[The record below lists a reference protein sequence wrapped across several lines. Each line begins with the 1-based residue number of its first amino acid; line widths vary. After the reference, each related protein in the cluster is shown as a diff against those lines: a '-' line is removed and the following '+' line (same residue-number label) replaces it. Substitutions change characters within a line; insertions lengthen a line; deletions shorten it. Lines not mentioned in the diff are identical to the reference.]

1 MRRITA
7 GICLVAGVVSSG
19 ISPALGQDAAPA
31 ESALVVDQSTLPDAI
46 DLKGARPKAD
56 SSVLPPAVDALPASL
71 EPLVAPPSLALPD
84 APSQVR
90 VRELRP
96 LTLEEAIQLAEF
108 NSPQLK
114 AAASQVDQAKSALRA
129 AISAWYPTVDLSASA
144 EYFKSYS
151 YRNPD
156 FVSDRVIRNPTV
168 ENTSTSGGGI
178 TGLETSMGEITPLEE
193 ITGSDPTTG
202 ETSST
207 TAEETTGPN
216 TRDGYNERYGRQWRT
231 NVSLQLSWD
240 LINPARVPQIAAARD
255 RFERSGEAYL
265 IALRDLRLEAQT
277 AYFELQR
284 ADEGVRIGQA
294 SVKASL
300 VSYRDARARFN
311 AGVNTK
317 LEVLEAETQLARD
330 RNTLTTNLRLQDEQR
345 RNLARVLDLPQD
357 VTPTAATPAR
367 PLGLWEPSLQE
378 SIVAA
383 YNYREELDQLIL
395 DISINNSQANASLAA
410 VQPVLRFVNSTTASR
425 SEGQIGQTSLSEID
439 MGDFTYGWDNS
450 TALRAN
456 WRLFDGGRARA
467 EYRRFKQAAEQ
478 SRFDFANRRNR
489 IRLEVEQSFF
499 GLRAAIQSIDTTAIE
514 VLSSKESLRLSQLR
528 VQAGVGVQREV
539 VNNQRDVTQA
549 ELKYARA
556 ISDYNTNL
564 ARLQRRSGLDA
575 LVACNA
581 VSLPASK
588 PEFEQSLIP
597 IEPTPL
603 KTACPPVATAGSL
616 MNQNQDSPVQ
626 PLW

>member
-1 MRRITA
+1 VRRITA

-19 ISPALGQDAAPA
+19 ISPALGQDAAQA
-31 ESALVVDQSTLPDAI
+31 DTALVDQSTLPDAI
-46 DLKGARPKAD
+46 DLKGARPKSDPSVLAPALD
-56 SSVLPPAVDALPASL
+56 VLPP
-71 EPLVAPPSLALPD
+71 PLVPLTAPPSLALPD

-90 VRELRP
+90 IHELRP

-108 NSPQLK
+108 NSPILK
-114 AAASQVDQAKSALRA
+114 AAASRVDQAKSSLRA
-129 AISAWYPTVDLSASA
+129 AIASWYPTVDLSASGLP
-144 EYFKSYS
+144 EYFESYS
-151 YRNPD
+151 FQNPD
-156 FVSDRVIRNPTV
+156 FVPDRVVQEPTDEINP
-168 ENTSTSGGGI
+168 I
-178 TGLETSMGEITPLEE
+178 TGEP
-193 ITGSDPTTG
+193 
-202 ETSST
+202 ST
-207 TAEETTGPN
+207 LPE
-216 TRDGYNERYGRQWRT
+216 TRDGYNERYGREWRV
-231 NVSLQLSWD
+231 NANLEVSWD
-240 LINPARVPQIAAARD
+240 LINPARVPQIAGARD
-255 RFERSGEAYL
+255 LFERAGDAYL
-265 IALRDLRLEAQT
+265 IALRDLRLEAQK
-277 AYFELQR
+277 AYFDLQR

-330 RNTLTTNLRLQDEQR
+330 RDTLTTNLRLQDEQR
-345 RNLARVLDLPQD
+345 RNLARVLDLPHD

-395 DISINNSQANASLAA
+395 DISINNSRANASLAA
-410 VQPVLRFVNSTTASR
+410 VQPVLRFVNSTSVSR
-425 SEGQIGQTSLSEID
+425 SEGQSGRTSLSDID
-439 MGDFTYGWDNS
+439 MGDYTYRMQNS
-450 TALRAN
+450 TALRAT

-467 EYRRFKQAAEQ
+467 EYRRSKQAAEQ
-478 SRFDFANRRNR
+478 SRFDFANQRDR
-489 IRLEVEQSFF
+489 IRFEVEQSFF

-514 VLSSKESLRLSQLR
+514 VLSSRESLRLSQLR

-539 VNNQRDVTQA
+539 VNNQRDLTQA

-564 ARLQRRSGLDA
+564 ARLQRRTGLDA

-581 VSLPASK
+581 VSLPATK
-588 PEFEQSLIP
+588 PELEQPLIP

-603 KTACPPVATAGSL
+603 KTACPSMATAGSS

>member
-7 GICLVAGVVSSG
+7 GLCLVAGVVSSG
-19 ISPALGQDAAPA
+19 LPPAFSQDATPA
-31 ESALVVDQSTLPDAI
+31 ESAFIDQATLPDAI

-56 SSVLPPAVDALPASL
+56 PTVVPPAADALPASL
-71 EPLVAPPSLALPD
+71 ESLVAPPSLALPN

-90 VRELRP
+90 IHELRP

-114 AAASQVDQAKSALRA
+114 AAASRVDQAKSSLRA
-129 AISAWYPTVDLSASA
+129 AIAAWYPTVNLSASGLP

-156 FVSDRVIRNPTV
+156 FVPDRIVRKPTGQINPL
-168 ENTSTSGGGI
+168 
-178 TGLETSMGEITPLEE
+178 TGDEITQPV
-193 ITGSDPTTG
+193 
-202 ETSST
+202 
-207 TAEETTGPN
+207 
-216 TRDGYNERYGRQWRT
+216 TRDGYNERYGREWRA
-231 NVSLQLSWD
+231 NVSLEVSWD

-255 RFERSGEAYL
+255 QFERAGDAYL

-277 AYFELQR
+277 AYFDLQR
-284 ADEGVRIGQA
+284 ADEGVRIGQD

-311 AGVNTK
+311 AGVMTK
-317 LEVLEAETQLARD
+317 LDVLEAETQLARD
-330 RNTLTTNLRLQDEQR
+330 RNTLTTNLRDQDEKR

-367 PLGLWEPSLQE
+367 PLGLWESSLQE

-383 YNYREELDQLIL
+383 FNYREELDQLIL

-410 VQPVLRFVNSTTASR
+410 VQPVLRFVNSTSASR
-425 SEGQIGQTSLSEID
+425 TEGQNGQTSLSDID
-439 MGDFTYGWDNS
+439 MGDFTYGVQNS
-450 TALRAN
+450 TALRAS

-467 EYRRFKQAAEQ
+467 EYRRSKQAAEQ
-478 SRFDFANRRNR
+478 SRFDFATLRNR

-499 GLRAAIQSIDTTAIE
+499 GLRAAIQNIDTTATE

-556 ISDYNTNL
+556 INDYNTNL
-564 ARLQRRSGLDA
+564 VLLQRRTGLDS
-575 LVACNA
+575 LVSCNA
-581 VSLPASK
+581 VSLPATK
-588 PEFEQSLIP
+588 PELDQPLIP

-603 KTACPPVATAGSL
+603 KTACPSAATASSSV
-616 MNQNQDSPVQ
+616 NQTKSSPVQ

>member
-19 ISPALGQDAAPA
+19 VPPALSEDAVQVD
-31 ESALVVDQSTLPDAI
+31 SALIDQATLPDAI
-46 DLKGARPKAD
+46 DSKGARPKAD
-56 SSVLPPAVDALPASL
+56 PSVISPAVDALPP
-71 EPLVAPPSLALPD
+71 PLLPLAAPPSLALPD

-90 VRELRP
+90 IHELRP
-96 LTLEEAIQLAEF
+96 LTLEESLQLAEV

-114 AAASQVDQAKSALRA
+114 AAASRVDQAKSGLRA
-129 AISAWYPTVDLSASA
+129 AIAAWYPTVDLSASGLP

-156 FVSDRVIRNPTV
+156 FVTN
-168 ENTSTSGGGI
+168 N
-178 TGLETSMGEITPLEE
+178 ET
-193 ITGSDPTTG
+193 
-202 ETSST
+202 
-207 TAEETTGPN
+207 
-216 TRDGYNERYGRQWRT
+216 YGRQWRV
-231 NVSLQLSWD
+231 NGSLQVSWD

-255 RFERSGEAYL
+255 RFERAGDAYL
-265 IALRDLRLEAQT
+265 IALRDLRLEVQT
-277 AYFELQR
+277 AYFALQQSD
-284 ADEGVRIGQA
+284 AGVRIGQD

-330 RNTLTTNLRLQDEQR
+330 RNILTTNLRDQNQQR

-367 PLGLWEPSLQE
+367 PMGSWEPSLQE

-383 YNYREELDQLIL
+383 YNYSEELDQLIL

-410 VQPVLRFVNSTTASR
+410 VQPVVRFVNSTSASR
-425 SEGQIGQTSLSEID
+425 TEGQNGQTSRSDID
-439 MGDFTYGWDNS
+439 MGDFTYGVQNS
-450 TALRAN
+450 TALTAS

-467 EYRRFKQAAEQ
+467 EYRRSKQAAEE
-478 SRFDFANRRNR
+478 SRLNFARTRDQ
-489 IRLEVEQSFF
+489 IRFQVESSFF
-499 GLRAAIQSIDTTAIE
+499 GLRAAIQNIDTTATE
-514 VLSSKESLRLSQLR
+514 VLASRESLRLSQLR

-539 VNNQRDVTQA
+539 VNSQRDLTQA

-556 ISDYNTNL
+556 ITDYNRNL
-564 ARLQRRSGLDA
+564 ATLQRRTGLDA
-575 LVACNA
+575 LFACDA
-581 VSLPASK
+581 ASLSGTKSESDP
-588 PEFEQSLIP
+588 QLIP

-603 KTACPPVATAGSL
+603 KTACPLVATDSSSVD
-616 MNQNQDSPVQ
+616 QTESSPVQ

>member
-1 MRRITA
+1 MIAVRRFTA
-7 GICLVAGVVSSG
+7 GICVLAGVVSSG
-19 ISPALGQDAAPA
+19 VPPALGEDSVKA
-31 ESALVVDQSTLPDAI
+31 ESVLIDQATLPDAI

-56 SSVLPPAVDALPASL
+56 PSTMPQAIDSLPASL
-71 EPLVAPPSLALPD
+71 EPLVAPPSLALPN

-90 VRELRP
+90 ILELRP
-96 LTLEEAIQLAEF
+96 LTLEESIQLAEF

-114 AAASQVDQAKSALRA
+114 AAASRVDQAKSALRA
-129 AISAWYPTVDLSASA
+129 AIASWYPTVDFSASGLP

-151 YRNPD
+151 YQNPD
-156 FVSDRVIRNPTV
+156 FAPIGANENFSREWRANSSLRV
-168 ENTSTSGGGI
+168 
-178 TGLETSMGEITPLEE
+178 
-193 ITGSDPTTG
+193 
-202 ETSST
+202 
-207 TAEETTGPN
+207 
-216 TRDGYNERYGRQWRT
+216 
-231 NVSLQLSWD
+231 SWD

-255 RFERSGEAYL
+255 RFERTAEAYL

-277 AYFELQR
+277 AYFDLQR
-284 ADEGVRIGQA
+284 ADEGVRIGQD

-300 VSYRDARARFN
+300 VSYRDSRARFN

-330 RNTLTTNLRLQDEQR
+330 RDTLTTNLRLQGEQR

-367 PLGLWEPSLQE
+367 PLGLWEPSLEE
-378 SIVAA
+378 SILAA

-410 VQPVLRFVNSTTASR
+410 VQPVLSFVNSTSASR
-425 SEGQIGQTSLSEID
+425 TEGQTLKPSLNEID
-439 MGDFTYGWDNS
+439 MGDFTYGVQNS
-450 TALRAN
+450 TALTAS

-467 EYRRFKQAAEQ
+467 EYRRSKQAAEQ
-478 SRFDFANRRNR
+478 SRFDFADLRDQ
-489 IRLEVEQSFF
+489 IRFEVEQSFF
-499 GLRAAIQSIDTTAIE
+499 GLRAAIQRIETTAIE
-514 VLSSKESLRLSQLR
+514 VLSSKESLRLSRLR

-556 ISDYNTNL
+556 INSYNSNL
-564 ARLQRRSGLDA
+564 ALLQRRTGLDA

-581 VSLPASK
+581 VSLPSTK
-588 PEFEQSLIP
+588 LELDQPLIP

-603 KTACPPVATAGSL
+603 KSACPSVATRLVGQS
-616 MNQNQDSPVQ
+616 N
-626 PLW
+626 

>member
-19 ISPALGQDAAPA
+19 VPPALSEDALQP
-31 ESALVVDQSTLPDAI
+31 ESALVDQATLPDAI

-56 SSVLPPAVDALPASL
+56 PSVITPAVDALPP
-71 EPLVAPPSLALPD
+71 PLLPLTAPPSLALPD
-84 APSQVR
+84 SPSQVR
-90 VRELRP
+90 IHELRP
-96 LTLEEAIQLAEF
+96 LTLEEALQLAEV

-114 AAASQVDQAKSALRA
+114 AAALQVDQAKSSLRA
-129 AISAWYPTVDLSASA
+129 AVAAWYPTIDLSASGLP
-144 EYFKSYS
+144 EYFASYS

-156 FVSDRVIRNPTV
+156 FVSPDPL
-168 ENTSTSGGGI
+168 
-178 TGLETSMGEITPLEE
+178 TGK
-193 ITGSDPTTG
+193 
-202 ETSST
+202 
-207 TAEETTGPN
+207 PN
-216 TRDGYNERYGRQWRT
+216 NEFYGREWRV
-231 NVSLQLSWD
+231 NGRLQVSWD

-255 RFERSGEAYL
+255 RFERAGDAYL
-265 IALRDLRLEAQT
+265 IALRDLRLEVQT
-277 AYFELQR
+277 AYFALQQSD
-284 ADEGVRIGQA
+284 AGVRIGQD

-330 RNTLTTNLRLQDEQR
+330 RNILTTNLRDQNEQR

-367 PLGLWEPSLQE
+367 PMGSWEPSLQE

-383 YNYREELDQLIL
+383 YNYSEELDQLIL

-410 VQPVLRFVNSTTASR
+410 VQPVVRFVNSTSASR
-425 SEGQIGQTSLSEID
+425 TEGQNGQTSLSDID
-439 MGDFTYGWDNS
+439 MGDFTYGVQNS
-450 TALRAN
+450 TALTAS

-467 EYRRFKQAAEQ
+467 EYKRSKQAAEE
-478 SRFDFANRRNR
+478 SRLNFARTRDQ
-489 IRLEVEQSFF
+489 IRFQVESSFF
-499 GLRAAIQSIDTTAIE
+499 GLRAAIQSLETTATE
-514 VLSSKESLRLSQLR
+514 VLASRESLRLSQLR

-539 VNNQRDVTQA
+539 VNSQRDLTQA

-556 ISDYNTNL
+556 ITDYNRNL
-564 ARLQRRSGLDA
+564 ATLQRRTGLDA

-581 VSLPASK
+581 VSLSGTKSESDPQ
-588 PEFEQSLIP
+588 PIP

-603 KTACPPVATAGSL
+603 KTACPTVANADSSV
-616 MNQNQDSPVQ
+616 NQTESSSVQ

>member
-19 ISPALGQDAAPA
+19 VPPALSEDAVQV
-31 ESALVVDQSTLPDAI
+31 ESALIDQATLPDAI
-46 DLKGARPKAD
+46 DSKGARPKAD
-56 SSVLPPAVDALPASL
+56 PSVISPAVDALPP
-71 EPLVAPPSLALPD
+71 PLLPLAAPPSLALPD

-90 VRELRP
+90 IHELRP
-96 LTLEEAIQLAEF
+96 LTLEEALQLAEF

-114 AAASQVDQAKSALRA
+114 AAASRVDQAKSALRS
-129 AISAWYPTVDLSASA
+129 AIAAWYPTVDLSASGLP

-156 FVSDRVIRNPTV
+156 FVPDRIVQKP
-168 ENTSTSGGGI
+168 
-178 TGLETSMGEITPLEE
+178 
-193 ITGSDPTTG
+193 D
-202 ETSST
+202 
-207 TAEETTGPN
+207 GPV
-216 TRDGYNERYGRQWRT
+216 RQDGYNERYGREWRA
-231 NVSLQLSWD
+231 NVGLQVSWD

-255 RFERSGEAYL
+255 RFERAGDAYL

-277 AYFELQR
+277 AYFDLQR

-317 LEVLEAETQLARD
+317 VDVLEAETQLARD
-330 RNTLTTNLRLQDEQR
+330 RDTLTANLRDQNVRR

-367 PLGLWEPSLQE
+367 PLGLWEPSLEE

-410 VQPVLRFVNSTTASR
+410 VQPILSFVNSTSASR
-425 SEGQIGQTSLSEID
+425 TEGQSGQTSISDID
-439 MGDFTYGWDNS
+439 MDDFTYGVQNS
-450 TALRAN
+450 TALRAS

-467 EYRRFKQAAEQ
+467 AYRRSKQAAEQ
-478 SRFDFANRRNR
+478 SRFDFANLRDQ
-489 IRLEVEQSFF
+489 IRFEVEQSFF
-499 GLRAAIQSIDTTAIE
+499 GLRAAIQSIETTATE
-514 VLSSKESLRLSQLR
+514 VLSASESLRLSQLR

-539 VNNQRDVTQA
+539 VNNQRDFTQA

-556 ISDYNTNL
+556 VSEYNTNL
-564 ARLQRRSGLDA
+564 ALLQRRTGLDA

-581 VSLPASK
+581 VSLPATK
-588 PEFEQSLIP
+588 PELDQPLIP

-603 KTACPPVATAGSL
+603 KTACPSVISAGSSV
-616 MNQNQDSPVQ
+616 NQTETSPVL

>member
-19 ISPALGQDAAPA
+19 APPALSEDAVQA
-31 ESALVVDQSTLPDAI
+31 ESALVDQASLPDAP

-56 SSVLPPAVDALPASL
+56 PSVLTPALDALPP
-71 EPLVAPPSLALPD
+71 PLVPLAAPPRLSLPN

-90 VRELRP
+90 IHELRP

-108 NSPQLK
+108 NSPKLK
-114 AAASQVDQAKSALRA
+114 AAATRVDQAKSSLRS
-129 AISAWYPTVDLSASA
+129 AIAAWYPKVDLSASGLP

-156 FVSDRVIRNPTV
+156 F
-168 ENTSTSGGGI
+168 
-178 TGLETSMGEITPLEE
+178 ITPDPL
-193 ITGSDPTTG
+193 TGKPL
-202 ETSST
+202 
-207 TAEETTGPN
+207 
-216 TRDGYNERYGRQWRT
+216 NERYGREWRA
-231 NVSLQLSWD
+231 NVSLQVSWD
-240 LINPARVPQIAAARD
+240 LVNPARVPQIAAARD
-255 RFERSGEAYL
+255 QFERVGDAYL
-265 IALRDLRLEAQT
+265 IALRDLRLDVQT
-277 AYFELQR
+277 AYFDLQQ
-284 ADEGVRIGQA
+284 ADEGVRIGQD

-330 RNTLTTNLRLQDEQR
+330 RNTLTTNLGLQDLQR
-345 RNLARVLDLPQD
+345 RNLAALLGLPQD
-357 VTPTAATPAR
+357 ITPTAATPSR

-383 YNYREELDQLIL
+383 YNFREELDQLIL

-410 VQPVLRFVNSTTASR
+410 VQPVLRFLNSTTASR
-425 SEGQIGQTSLSEID
+425 SEGQSGQTSWSQID
-439 MGDFTYGWDNS
+439 MGDFTYGVQNS
-450 TALRAN
+450 TALTAS

-467 EYRRFKQAAEQ
+467 EYRRSKQAAEEG
-478 SRFDFANRRNR
+478 RFNFARARDR
-489 IRLEVEQSFF
+489 IRLQVEESFF
-499 GLRAAIQSIDTTAIE
+499 SLRSAIQSIDTTAVE
-514 VLSSKESLRLSQLR
+514 VLSSRESLRLSQLR

-539 VNNQRDVTQA
+539 VNNQRDLTQA

-556 ISDYNTNL
+556 IKQYNTSL
-564 ARLQRRSGLDA
+564 AQLQRRTGLDA
-575 LVACNA
+575 LIACNA
-581 VSLPASK
+581 VSLTGTK
-588 PEFEQSLIP
+588 PEPEQEPIP

-603 KTACPPVATAGSL
+603 KTACPSVATASSSV
-616 MNQNQDSPVQ
+616 NQTETSPIQ

>member
-19 ISPALGQDAAPA
+19 VPPALSEDAVQVD
-31 ESALVVDQSTLPDAI
+31 SALIDQATLPDAI
-46 DLKGARPKAD
+46 DSKGALPKAD
-56 SSVLPPAVDALPASL
+56 PSVISPAVDALPP
-71 EPLVAPPSLALPD
+71 PLLPLAAPPSLALPD

-90 VRELRP
+90 IHELRP
-96 LTLEEAIQLAEF
+96 LTLEESLQLAEV

-114 AAASQVDQAKSALRA
+114 AAASRVDQAKSGLRA
-129 AISAWYPTVDLSASA
+129 AIAAWYPTVDLSASGLP

-156 FVSDRVIRNPTV
+156 FVTN
-168 ENTSTSGGGI
+168 N
-178 TGLETSMGEITPLEE
+178 ET
-193 ITGSDPTTG
+193 
-202 ETSST
+202 
-207 TAEETTGPN
+207 
-216 TRDGYNERYGRQWRT
+216 YGRQWRV
-231 NVSLQLSWD
+231 NGSLQVSWD

-255 RFERSGEAYL
+255 RFERAGDSYL
-265 IALRDLRLEAQT
+265 IALRDLRLEVQT
-277 AYFELQR
+277 AYFALQQ
-284 ADEGVRIGQA
+284 ADEGVRIGQD

-330 RNTLTTNLRLQDEQR
+330 RNILTTNRRDQETQR
-345 RNLARVLDLPQD
+345 RNLARVLGLPQD

-367 PLGLWEPSLQE
+367 PLGLWEPTLQE

-383 YNYREELDQLIL
+383 YNYSEELDQLIL

-410 VQPVLRFVNSTTASR
+410 VQPVVRFVNSTSASR
-425 SEGQIGQTSLSEID
+425 TEGQNGQTSRSDID
-439 MGDFTYGWDNS
+439 MGDFTYGVQNS
-450 TALRAN
+450 TALTAS

-467 EYRRFKQAAEQ
+467 EYRRSKQAAEE
-478 SRFDFANRRNR
+478 SRLNFARTRDQ
-489 IRLEVEQSFF
+489 IRLQVERSFL
-499 GLRAAIQSIDTTAIE
+499 GLRAAIQNIDTTATE
-514 VLSSKESLRLSQLR
+514 VLSSQESLRLSQLR

-539 VNNQRDVTQA
+539 VNSQRDLTQA

-556 ISDYNTNL
+556 LNDYNTNL
-564 ARLQRRSGLDA
+564 VTLQRRTGLDA
-575 LVACNA
+575 LIACNA
-581 VSLPASK
+581 VSLTGTK
-588 PEFEQSLIP
+588 PEPEQEPIP

-603 KTACPPVATAGSL
+603 KTACPSVATASSSV
-616 MNQNQDSPVQ
+616 NQTETSPLQ

>member
-7 GICLVAGVVSSG
+7 GICLVAGVISSG
-19 ISPALGQDAAPA
+19 VPPALSDDAAQA
-31 ESALVVDQSTLPDAI
+31 ESALVDQATLPDAI
-46 DLKGARPKAD
+46 NLKGARPKAD
-56 SSVLPPAVDALPASL
+56 PTVVPPAADALPASL
-71 EPLVAPPSLALPD
+71 ESLVAAPSLALPD

-90 VRELRP
+90 IHELRP
-96 LTLEEAIQLAEF
+96 LTLQEAIQLAEF

-114 AAASQVDQAKSALRA
+114 AAASRVDQAKSSLRA
-129 AISAWYPTVDLSASA
+129 AIAAWYPTVDLSSSGLP

-151 YRNPD
+151 YQNPD
-156 FVSDRVIRNPTV
+156 FVPDRIVQRPTGQINP
-168 ENTSTSGGGI
+168 I
-178 TGLETSMGEITPLEE
+178 TGEDITRPV
-193 ITGSDPTTG
+193 
-202 ETSST
+202 
-207 TAEETTGPN
+207 
-216 TRDGYNERYGRQWRT
+216 TREGFNERYGREWRA
-231 NVSLQLSWD
+231 NVSLQVSWD

-255 RFERSGEAYL
+255 RFERAGDAYL

-277 AYFELQR
+277 VYFDLQR
-284 ADEGVRIGQA
+284 ADEGVRIGQD

-300 VSYRDARARFN
+300 VSYRDSRARFN

-317 LEVLEAETQLARD
+317 VDVLEAETQLARD
-330 RNTLTTNLRLQDEQR
+330 RDTLTTNLRLQDEQR

-383 YNYREELDQLIL
+383 YSYREELDQLIL

-410 VQPVLRFVNSTTASR
+410 VQPVLSFVNSTSASR
-425 SEGQIGQTSLSEID
+425 FEGQSGQPSLSDID
-439 MGDFTYGWDNS
+439 MGDFTYGVQNR
-450 TALRAN
+450 TALTAT

-467 EYRRFKQAAEQ
+467 EYRRSKQAAEQ
-478 SRFDFANRRNR
+478 SRFDFANLRDR
-489 IRLEVEQSFF
+489 IRFEVEQSFF
-499 GLRAAIQSIDTTAIE
+499 GLRAAIQSIETTAIE
-514 VLSSKESLRLSQLR
+514 VLSSKESLRLAQLR

-539 VNNQRDVTQA
+539 VNNQRDLTQA

-556 ISDYNTNL
+556 INSYNTNMAL
-564 ARLQRRSGLDA
+564 LQRRTGLDA

-581 VSLPASK
+581 VALPSMK
-588 PEFEQSLIP
+588 PELDQPLIP

-603 KTACPPVATAGSL
+603 KTACPSVATASSSVNQTETSL
-616 MNQNQDSPVQ
+616 VQ